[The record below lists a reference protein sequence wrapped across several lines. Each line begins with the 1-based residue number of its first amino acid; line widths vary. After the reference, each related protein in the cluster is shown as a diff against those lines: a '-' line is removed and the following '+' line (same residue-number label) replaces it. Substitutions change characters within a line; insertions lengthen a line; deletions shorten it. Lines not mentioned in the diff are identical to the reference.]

1 MSNKENEL
9 LKKSAEVIEMLLNE
23 TDYEFLD
30 CLYSDFNKGDSNSG
44 YCLSHRLLSISQ
56 AMETKDEINTFLKK
70 DVKNLKN
77 SEIKNDS
84 KKIN

>member
-9 LKKSAEVIEMLLNE
+9 LKKSAEVIEMLLSE

-44 YCLSHRLLSISQ
+44 HCLSHRLLSISQ

-77 SEIKNDS
+77 SEITNDS

>member
-9 LKKSAEVIEMLLNE
+9 LNKSAEAIEMLLNE

-30 CLYSDFNKGDSNSG
+30 CLYSDFNKGNSNSG

-56 AMETKDEINTFLKK
+56 AMEIKEEINAFLKK
-70 DVKNLKN
+70 DIQNLKKP
-77 SEIKNDS
+77 EDTNDS

>member
-9 LKKSAEVIEMLLNE
+9 LNKSAEAIEMLLNE

-30 CLYSDFNKGDSNSG
+30 CLYSDFSKGDSNSG